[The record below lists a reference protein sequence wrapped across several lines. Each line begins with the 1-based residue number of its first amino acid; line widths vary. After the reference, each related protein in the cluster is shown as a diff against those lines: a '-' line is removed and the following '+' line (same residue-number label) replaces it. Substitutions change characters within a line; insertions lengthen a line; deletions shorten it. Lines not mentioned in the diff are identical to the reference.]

1 MLIGDNMNLLELI
14 TDDMKKAMKDRDS
27 FRLGV
32 IRMAKGAM
40 SLESINKKRDL
51 TDDEMIDVIVKQI
64 KLRKDSILEFSKAG
78 REDLVLTN
86 EKEIAILS
94 KYLPKQLSLEE
105 VNEIIDEAISLI
117 KPTSIKDMGKIMK
130 EITPSVKGKTDM
142 SLVSSMIKDKL
153 ANL

>member
-1 MLIGDNMNLLELI
+1 MNLLELI

>member
-1 MLIGDNMNLLELI
+1 MNLLELI

-40 SLESINKKRDL
+40 SLESINKKRNL

-78 REDLVLTN
+78 REDLVLAN
-86 EKEIAILS
+86 EKEIDILN
-94 KYLPKQLSLEE
+94 KYLPKQLSSEE
-105 VNEIIDEAISLI
+105 VNKIIDEAISLI

-130 EITPSVKGKTDM
+130 EITPSVKGKADM